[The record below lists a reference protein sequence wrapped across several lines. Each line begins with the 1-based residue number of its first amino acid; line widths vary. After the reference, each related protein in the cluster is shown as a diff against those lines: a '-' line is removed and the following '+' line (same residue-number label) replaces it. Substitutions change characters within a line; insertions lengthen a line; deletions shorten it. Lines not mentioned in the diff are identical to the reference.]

1 MRPVLHRPARDQT
14 WARDS
19 ADPNHLTADKRP
31 RPAPARAKHA
41 YSTYRNVW
49 LRPQLPLRQLCDVGG
64 QVVTHLPSTVVRII
78 SDDGVEGFGEVCPLG
93 PLYLA
98 SHGDGARAAITEM
111 MPGLIDLDP
120 RNLNAV
126 HAAMN
131 RRPAVTPMPRVPLIS
146 PAGTC

>member
-1 MRPVLHRPARDQT
+1 MRIQRIEMYGYDL
-14 WARDS
+14 
-19 ADPNHLTADKRP
+19 N
-31 RPAPARAKHA
+31 
-41 YSTYRNVW
+41 YRYGNYVMS
-49 LRPQLPLRQLCDVGG
+49 GG

-111 MPGLIDLDP
+111 MPGLIGLDP

-126 HAAMN
+126 HARN
-131 RRPAVTPMPRVPLIS
+131 EPPTPRSRL
-146 PAGTC
+146 CQECH